1 MAKVTEAFDTY
12 TAKGIREDLSD
23 VIYNISPEE
32 TPFVSMAG
40 KRSVSNTLFE
50 HQTESLPTVSTTA
63 RLEGDTIEAAQA
75 NNTVRNSTQC
85 QILYR
90 SAAVTGTQMA
100 IDRAGVNDAL
110 AHQLS
115 LMSRALKRDVE
126 KLMLGNSVVNTGAA
140 GTARTSAGILAKLST
155 NISKGG
161 GSPAGANPTAAQAA
175 VGSTA
180 RTDAGTARSCTEAL
194 LKAVLKLCFDN
205 SGDQPTQILCSSG
218 NKQVISSFSG
228 RASATQVVALPS
240 KPEEVNANV
249 SVYIGDFGTYSIQA
263 DRFIRGDKD
272 VLVINPEYVKV
283 AQLRAFETQEIGR
296 TGDALGKYIVWEGGL
311 QVDNELAHGLVADCT
326 GS

>member
-1 MAKVTEAFDTY
+1 MAKVTNAFDTY
-12 TAKGIREDLSD
+12 TSKGNREDLSD

-40 KRSVSNTLFE
+40 KRSVSSTLFE
-50 HQTESLPTVSTTA
+50 HQTESLPAVSTTA
-63 RLEGDTIEAAQA
+63 QFEGDTIAAA
-75 NNTVRNSTQC
+75 ASNNTVRNSNQC

-90 SAAVTGTQMA
+90 SAAVTGTEAA
-100 IDRAGVNDAL
+100 INRAGVADAM

-115 LMSRALKRDVE
+115 IMSRALKRDVE

-140 GTARTSAGILAKLST
+140 GTARTTAGILAKLAT
-155 NISKGG
+155 NIDKHSGG
-161 GSPAGANPTAAQAA
+161 TNPTAAQAA

-180 RTDAGTARSCTEAL
+180 RSDGTARAATETL

-205 SGDQPTQILCSSG
+205 SGDAPNQILCSSA
-218 NKQVISSFSG
+218 NKQKLSTFSG

-240 KPEEVNANV
+240 KADEVQANV
-249 SVYIGDFGTYSIQA
+249 SVYIGDFGTYAIQA

-272 VLVINPEYVKV
+272 ILLINPEYVKI

-296 TGDALGKYIVWEGGL
+296 TGDALGKYIIWEGGL
-311 QVDNELAHGLVADCT
+311 QVDNELAHGLLADCS
-326 GS
+326 GA